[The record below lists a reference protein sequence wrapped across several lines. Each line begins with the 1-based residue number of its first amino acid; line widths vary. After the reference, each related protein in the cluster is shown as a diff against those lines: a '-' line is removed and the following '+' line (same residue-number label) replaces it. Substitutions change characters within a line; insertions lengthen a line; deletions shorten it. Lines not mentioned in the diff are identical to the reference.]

1 MRQGS
6 VCRRAPQRIRA
17 AGAEALRGEQ
27 GVDCMTDFL
36 DTLKYNDA
44 GLVTVIVQVK
54 GRDVLVRMLPEES
67 AWQCAR
73 QSSGT

>member
-1 MRQGS
+1 
-6 VCRRAPQRIRA
+6 
-17 AGAEALRGEQ
+17 
-27 GVDCMTDFL
+27 MTDFL